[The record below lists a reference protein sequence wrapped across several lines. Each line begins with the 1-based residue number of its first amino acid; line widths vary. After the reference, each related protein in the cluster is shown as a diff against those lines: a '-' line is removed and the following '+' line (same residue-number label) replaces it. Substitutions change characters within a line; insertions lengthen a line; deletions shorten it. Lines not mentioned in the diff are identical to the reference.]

1 MLQIPNWHRP
11 YAELLLET
19 DAVKRAAL
27 IWRLEQ
33 EFVNRHLE
41 QSVSRITPY
50 EQLDLMNAAE
60 VLRLKKAEIMTLIR
74 QRFIA
79 SKPRSARV
87 RSSITVSR
95 TSCACTTL
103 LDRDGGN
110 HANSQDV
117 RRNVGEEAP
126 KYGSCPEKQRRERQ
140 GWKGSLRPLRWLY
153 ARLRWKG
160 QHVKPIRWGQT
171 Q

>member
-1 MLQIPNWHRP
+1 MLQIPNWHKP

-33 EFVNRHLE
+33 EFVKRHLE
-41 QSVSRITPY
+41 QSVSPITPY

-60 VLRLKKAEIMTLIR
+60 VLRLKKAEIMALIK

-79 SKPRSARV
+79 AKPRTARV
-87 RSSITVSR
+87 RPSMPVSR
-95 TSCACTTL
+95 ISCASTTL
-103 LDRDGGN
+103 IDADAGN
-110 HANSQDV
+110 RANSYDV
-117 RRNVGEEAP
+117 RRNVGEESP
-126 KYGSCPEKQRRERQ
+126 KYESGPEKQTRERQ

-160 QHVKPIRWGQT
+160 QHAIAD
-171 Q
+171 

>member
-11 YAELLLET
+11 YADLLLET

-27 IWRLEQ
+27 ISRLEQ

-41 QSVSRITPY
+41 QSVSPITPY

-60 VLRLKKAEIMTLIR
+60 VVRLKKNEIMALIR

-79 SKPRSARV
+79 AKPRTARV
-87 RSSITVSR
+87 RPSMPVSR
-95 TSCACTTL
+95 ISCASTTP
-103 LDRDGGN
+103 LDADGGN
-110 HANSQDV
+110 RANSHEV
-117 RRNVGEEAP
+117 RPNMGEEAP
-126 KYGSCPEKQRRERQ
+126 KYESGPEKQRRKRQ

-160 QHVKPIRWGQT
+160 QHAIAD
-171 Q
+171 